1 MNKGTGG
8 KCEWKQRERRTGR
21 EGMNKRWRG
30 YRDGKK
36 ELGEDRRTPIR
47 RSQKE
52 ISERRR
58 GKELSSLVIKRE
70 TKHLGIA
77 KTVSIVPG
85 MYVCSGLTFLKW
97 LLDLLS
103 ALTRAAGAKHL
114 IGVSFKPCCSSDG
127 FSQLFHPPPPKLL
140 LRRPTSV
147 SLSFLLCL
155 LCFRV
160 SCFDSSKAPLQS
172 FSLPCSAR

>member
-1 MNKGTGG
+1 MKA
-8 KCEWKQRERRTGR
+8 KRERRTRR

-36 ELGEDRRTPIR
+36 ELGEDRRTQIR

-52 ISERRR
+52 RSERRR
-58 GKELSSLVIKRE
+58 GKELSSLIIKGE

-127 FSQLFHPPPPKLL
+127 FSQLFHSPPPN
-140 LRRPTSV
+140 
-147 SLSFLLCL
+147 
-155 LCFRV
+155 
-160 SCFDSSKAPLQS
+160 S
-172 FSLPCSAR
+172 FSVALLQFLFLSSSVFSVFAFPALTHQRHRYKVFPCPAVLGKT